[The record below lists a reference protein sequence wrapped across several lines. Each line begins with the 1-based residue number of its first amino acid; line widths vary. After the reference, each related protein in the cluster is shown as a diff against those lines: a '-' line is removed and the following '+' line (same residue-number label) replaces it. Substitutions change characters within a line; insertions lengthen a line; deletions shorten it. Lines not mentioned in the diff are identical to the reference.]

1 MNELSGSSSP
11 LLSAKLLTGHQQSS
25 SAYPN
30 HVMQMTGTNGNSGHK
45 PCLSDPNSPFYLIT
59 PPVEAAHITGATHLL
74 TSYDLLSAYNKF
86 SSKKVKQNLSS
97 FISHLPGPVDTPAT
111 EDNSGL
117 LSLVQRHPP
126 VFKEIKPLTGAQ
138 LTGFRLYPGPIPDQY
153 RIPLLQETQASKVK
167 KHKKKKSKKRHQS
180 GEPGLSM
187 GGGPS
192 VVLTSNISSSSVDL
206 KSTASSVTSLS
217 SIATSRHSTT
227 QSSISALTST
237 DNTMTSE
244 TFASSINEN
253 SSLSSDKKNRKRVY
267 EERDEKKKKKDKKK
281 KRKKEIPSD

>member
-1 MNELSGSSSP
+1 M
-11 LLSAKLLTGHQQSS
+11 A
-25 SAYPN
+25 A
-30 HVMQMTGTNGNSGHK
+30 TNGCNSSKSLHTT
-45 PCLSDPNSPFYLIT
+45 PHDTNSSFYLIT
-59 PPVEAAHITGATHLL
+59 PRVEPANITGATHLL

-126 VFKEIKPLTGAQ
+126 VLKEIKPLTGAQ
-138 LTGFRLYPGPIPDQY
+138 LTGFRLYPGPIPEQY
-153 RIPLLQETQASKVK
+153 KIPLLQETQSSKVK

-180 GEPGLSM
+180 GELGLSLAT
-187 GGGPS
+187 GGS
-192 VVLTSNISSSSVDL
+192 SINISSNLSSSSIDI
-206 KSTASSVTSLS
+206 KNGSTPVSALS
-217 SIATSRHSTT
+217 SITVASSRHNTN
-227 QSSISALTST
+227 QSLSALTSG
-237 DNTMTSE
+237 DVNVTSE
-244 TFASSINEN
+244 PFASSANEIP
-253 SSLSSDKKNRKRVY
+253 SSLTSDKKNRKRVY